1 VVVAYEYGVDL
12 LHRNLAFTLHELWLS
27 PQLTDFRG
35 ALDKSFGLFGFAH
48 FISTGS

>member
-1 VVVAYEYGVDL
+1 VVVAYKYGVDL
-12 LHRNLAFTLHELWLS
+12 LHLTLASTPHELWLS

-35 ALDKSFGLFGFAH
+35 ALGKGFGLFGFAH